1 VQVFRNLDDI
11 PNDLRGG
18 AVTIGN
24 FDGVHLGHARLLGRL
39 GKLAGEMGG
48 PAVVFTFDP
57 HPAWILRPDAA
68 PQPLVWNERKA
79 EILAR
84 LGADAVVIYPAD
96 RTFLEL
102 EPRQF
107 FDRVVRDKLGAK
119 AMVEGPSFFFGRR
132 RAGNLEVLA
141 GFCAHSGI
149 RLDVAEPVEV
159 DGQVVSSSRIRE
171 LIIAGCWSEAGQ
183 MLGRPYR
190 IRGLVVRGAGR
201 GAKLGFPTANVAGVD
216 TLMPLDGI
224 YAGRALVDQTAYP
237 AAISLGSNP
246 TFDENA
252 LKVEVFL
259 LDFQGD
265 LYDRTLQVDF
275 FTRLRDTRRFESVSA
290 LIEQMNLDV
299 ASTRAI
305 AAQSASETTE

>member
-1 VQVFRNLDDI
+1 
-11 PNDLRGG
+11 
-18 AVTIGN
+18 VTIGN

-39 GKLAGEMGG
+39 RKLADQTGG

-79 EILAR
+79 EILAKF
-84 LGADAVVIYPAD
+84 GTDAMVIYPAD
-96 RTFLEL
+96 RPFLEL

-107 FDRVVRDKLGAK
+107 FDRVVLDKLGAR
-119 AMVEGPSFFFGRR
+119 AVVEGPSFFFGRK

-141 GFCAHSGI
+141 GFCAHSGM

-159 DGQVVSSSRIRE
+159 DGQVVSSSKIRE
-171 LIIAGCWSEAGQ
+171 LIIQGRLSEAGK

-216 TLMPLDGI
+216 TLMPPDGI
-224 YAGRALVDQTAYP
+224 YAGRAWVDETAHA

-259 LDFQGD
+259 LDFEGD

-275 FTRLRDTRRFESVSA
+275 FTRLRETRRFESVSA
-290 LIEQMNLDV
+290 LIDQMTLDV

-305 AAQSASETTE
+305 AAQSANETAE